1 MDCPDKPGNDDKR
14 NFGDPMTITLYDF
27 ELSGNCY
34 KLRLLMG
41 ILNLPYDIVPVDFFP
56 GREHKSDWFL
66 RLNPFGQLPVL
77 QDDTLTLSDSG
88 AILAY
93 LAKKYDASGLWFP
106 DDPAITA
113 QILRW
118 HAVADD
124 ITATSSAARL
134 ALGYDYPFDI
144 EKSQQGAHRIFRIL
158 DEHLWF
164 GEKQGRDWLCS
175 PAHPTTADIA
185 CFPYVML
192 SEEGGISRQDYPA
205 LRRWTDRV
213 RRIPGFTVMSGI
225 FPAGKALEQA

>member
-1 MDCPDKPGNDDKR
+1 MA
-14 NFGDPMTITLYDF
+14 ITLYDF

-34 KLRLLMG
+34 KLRLLMSM
-41 ILNLPYDIVPVDFFP
+41 LKLPYDIMPVDYYP
-56 GREHKSDWFL
+56 GRENRADWFL

-77 QDDTLTLSDSG
+77 KDNDLVLSDSG

-93 LAKKYDASGLWFP
+93 LAKTYDQSKSWFP

-113 QILRW
+113 EVLRW
-118 HAVADD
+118 HAIADD

-134 ALGYDYPFDI
+134 ALGFDYDFDLA
-144 EKSQQGAHRIFRIL
+144 KAQSGAHRIFRL
-158 DEHLWF
+158 MDEHLWF
-164 GEKQGRDWLCS
+164 GEQAGRDWLCS

-192 SEEGGISRQDYPA
+192 SEEGGIARQDYPA

-213 RRIPGFTVMSGI
+213 RRIPGFVVMSGI
-225 FPAGKALEQA
+225 FPAGRALERAN

>member
-1 MDCPDKPGNDDKR
+1 
-14 NFGDPMTITLYDF
+14 MTITLYDF

-34 KLRLLMG
+34 KLRLLMS
-41 ILNLPYDIVPVDFFP
+41 ILGVPYDIVPVDFFP
-56 GREHKSDWFL
+56 GREHKADWFL

-77 QDDTLTLSDSG
+77 KDGDLVLSDSG

-93 LAKKYDASGLWFP
+93 LAKKYDASGEWFP

-113 QILRW
+113 EILRW

-124 ITATSSAARL
+124 ITSTTSAARL
-134 ALGYDYPFDI
+134 ALGYDYDFDVD
-144 EKSQQGAHRIFRIL
+144 KCQKGAHRIFRL
-158 DEHLWF
+158 MDEHLWF
-164 GEKQGRDWLCS
+164 GEKSGRDWLCS
-175 PAHPTTADIA
+175 PSHPTTADIA

-213 RRIPGFTVMSGI
+213 RRVPGFVVMSGI
-225 FPAGKALEQA
+225 FPAGPSKVD

>member
-1 MDCPDKPGNDDKR
+1 
-14 NFGDPMTITLYDF
+14 MTIILYDF

-34 KLRLLMG
+34 KLRLLMS
-41 ILNLPYDIVPVDFFP
+41 ILGLPYDIVPVDFFP
-56 GREHKSDWFL
+56 GREHKADWFL

-77 QDDTLTLSDSG
+77 KDDDLVLSDSG

-93 LAKKYDASGLWFP
+93 LAKKYDASGQWFP

-113 QILRW
+113 EILRW

-134 ALGYDYPFDI
+134 ALGYDYDFDI
-144 EKSQQGAHRIFRIL
+144 EKSQKGAHRIFRLI

-164 GEKQGRDWLCS
+164 GEREGRDWLCAPS
-175 PAHPTTADIA
+175 HPTTADIA

-225 FPAGKALEQA
+225 FPAGPAKVD

>member
-1 MDCPDKPGNDDKR
+1 MS
-14 NFGDPMTITLYDF
+14 ITLYDF

-34 KLRLLMG
+34 KLRLLMN

-56 GREHKSDWFL
+56 GREHRSDWFL

-77 QDDTLTLSDSG
+77 KDGDLVLSDSG

-93 LAKKYDASGLWFP
+93 LAKTYDASGLWVP

-113 QILRW
+113 QVLRW

-124 ITATSSAARL
+124 ITSTSSPARL
-134 ALGYDYPFDI
+134 ALGYDYDFDI
-144 EKSQQGAHRIFRIL
+144 DKCQKGAHRVFRL
-158 DEHLWF
+158 MDEHLWF
-164 GEKQGRDWLCS
+164 GEREGRDWLCL

-185 CFPYVML
+185 CLPYVML

-213 RRIPGFTVMSGI
+213 RRIPGFVVMSGI
-225 FPAGKALEQA
+225 FPAGPAKAG

>member
-1 MDCPDKPGNDDKR
+1 
-14 NFGDPMTITLYDF
+14 MTITLYDF

-41 ILNLPYDIVPVDFFP
+41 ILNVPYDIVPVDFFP
-56 GREHKSDWFL
+56 GREHKADWFL

-77 QDDTLTLSDSG
+77 KDDDLVLSDSG

-93 LAKKYDASGLWFP
+93 LAKKYGASGQWFP

-113 QILRW
+113 EILRW

-134 ALGYDYPFDI
+134 ALGYDYDFDV
-144 EKSQQGAHRIFRIL
+144 EKCQKGAHRIFRLL

-213 RRIPGFTVMSGI
+213 RRVDGFSVMSGI
-225 FPAGKALEQA
+225 FPAGPAKVE